1 MDYKFWRNALGG
13 LLMVLGVFAL
23 LTPFTPGSLLIF
35 VGAEILGIKLLTR
48 ANLILFYEKVKER
61 LARWLE
67 RREDG
72 Q

>member
-1 MDYKFWRNALGG
+1 MA
-13 LLMVLGVFAL
+13 LGVFAL

-61 LARWLE
+61 LTRWFE